1 MPHLTIEYSA
11 NLPHYPE
18 AETLTALNAALC
30 AHPQVQDEADLKTRF
45 IVADSFEIGIAPANR
60 AFVHAQLRLLAGRT
74 PEAKKELSDRIAA
87 VLRERTPK
95 PQGVMVQLSVEI
107 VDMDRG
113 SYVKER
119 LCTGHEP
126 GARLATDG
134 ALAPS
139 HASSVAASQPRRLL
153 MNAQPCT
160 RGMSATR
167 STASTT

>member
-18 AETLTALNAALC
+18 AETLTALNTTLC

-60 AFVHAQLRLLAGRT
+60 AFEHAQLRLLAGRT

-87 VLRERTPK
+87 VLRESTPR

-107 VDMDRG
+107 VDMDRD
-113 SYVKER
+113 SYAKER
-119 LCTGHEP
+119 L
-126 GARLATDG
+126 
-134 ALAPS
+134 
-139 HASSVAASQPRRLL
+139 
-153 MNAQPCT
+153 
-160 RGMSATR
+160 
-167 STASTT
+167 